1 MKKITLKDS
10 FRVSD
15 SKVTGY
21 VVIKENGKIIVK
33 KENMIV
39 EAGRKYIKD
48 RIFGDSN
55 LTIKKILFGNSAKV
69 VESTDVLSTT
79 FTNSTPTSIGSL
91 DIVDDTEFSINKT
104 ADREVVYT
112 VTITKDILGL
122 TNDKSVSEL
131 GLVLS
136 DSGDPEVLTL
146 FSRLVFE
153 PIPLTADHTYEIKY
167 YIYF

>member
-15 SKVTGY
+15 SKITGY
-21 VVIKENGKIIVK
+21 VVIKENGKIIIK

-39 EAGRKYIKD
+39 ETGRKYIKD
-48 RIFGDSN
+48 RIFGDSV
-55 LTIKKILFGNSAKV
+55 LTIKKIFFGNSTKL
-69 VESTDVLSTT
+69 VEPTDVLSTT
-79 FTNSTPTSIGSL
+79 FTNLTTPTSIGSL

-112 VTITKDILGL
+112 VTITKQILEL
-122 TNDKSVSEL
+122 MDDKFISEL

-136 DSGDPEVLTL
+136 DGATL
-146 FSRLVFE
+146 FSRLLFNA
-153 PIPLTADHTYEIKY
+153 IPLTNDHTYEISY

>member
-1 MKKITLKDS
+1 MEKITLNDT

-15 SKVTGY
+15 SKVRGY
-21 VVIKENGKIIVK
+21 VVIKQDGKIIIK

-39 EAGRKYIKD
+39 EGGREYIKD
-48 RIFGDSN
+48 RIYGDSAA
-55 LTIKKILFGNSAKV
+55 TIKKIFFGNSTKI

-79 FTNSTPTSIGSL
+79 FTNSTTATSLGSL
-91 DIVDDTEFSINKT
+91 DIVDDSANFLIDKT
-104 ADREVVYT
+104 VDREVVYT
-112 VTITKDILGL
+112 ANVSKVILDL
-122 TNDKSVSEL
+122 TEDSTLSEL

-136 DSGDPEVLTL
+136 DGTTL

-153 PIPLTADHTYEIKY
+153 AVPLTDDHTYEIKY

>member
-21 VVIKENGKIIVK
+21 VVIKENGKIIIK

-39 EAGRKYIKD
+39 EAGREYIKD
-48 RIFGDSN
+48 RIFGDSA
-55 LTIKKILFGNSAKV
+55 LTIKKIFFGNSTKV
-69 VESTDVLSTT
+69 VESTDILSTT
-79 FTNSTPTSIGSL
+79 FTNLTTPTSIGSL
-91 DIVDDTEFSINKT
+91 DIVDDTEEFSIDKT
-104 ADREVVYT
+104 TDRQVVYSA
-112 VTITKDILGL
+112 TITKEILGL
-122 TNDKSVSEL
+122 TDDKSVSEL

-136 DSGDPEVLTL
+136 DGTTL
-146 FSRLVFE
+146 FSRLLFNA
-153 PIPLTADHTYEIKY
+153 IPLTDNHTYEISY